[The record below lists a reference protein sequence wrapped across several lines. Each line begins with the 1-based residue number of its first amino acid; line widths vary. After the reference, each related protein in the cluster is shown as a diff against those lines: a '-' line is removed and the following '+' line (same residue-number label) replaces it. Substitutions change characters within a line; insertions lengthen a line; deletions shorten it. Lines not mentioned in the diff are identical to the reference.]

1 MCSRSD
7 LIATCPSRLG
17 LHRSFLGTVT
27 VKPTWLDDEDEG
39 SNSIALNN
47 SDQEST
53 FLRSGRLQVFISD
66 TGVGMSQDQINRL
79 FKAGVQYN
87 SNKLQAG
94 QGSGLGLFIARGIM
108 KQHNGDL
115 TVASD
120 GFGHGSTFVVEVPV
134 YEMSKECD
142 LQVVSDGDTDMDAT
156 TVDAGPS
163 TPNDFCPKKVCQA
176 KHRLRVLVVDDSLT
190 NRKLLVRLLEK
201 KGHYC
206 DQAED
211 GLVALN
217 KVTLSL
223 KPNNNAEGG
232 QQQQHEQQ
240 LYDSI
245 LIDYEMPNMDG
256 PTAVQKMRQLPG
268 FGSKQQCHI
277 VGITGNALPED
288 VAYFKKCGADN
299 VLPKPL
305 DIPLLTKE
313 WKDAGLLFVKKS
325 STDEGLHD
333 T

>member
-1 MCSRSD
+1 M
-7 LIATCPSRLG
+7 
-17 LHRSFLGTVT
+17 
-27 VKPTWLDDEDEG
+27 KPMWLDYEEEG
-39 SNSIALNN
+39 SNNIALND

-94 QGSGLGLFIARGIM
+94 QGSGLGLFIAKGIM

-120 GFGHGSTFVVEVPV
+120 GLGHGSTFVVEVPV
-134 YEMSKECD
+134 YEMSKESD
-142 LQVVSDGDTDMDAT
+142 LQLVSDGDTDIDVT
-156 TVDAGPS
+156 TVDASPS
-163 TPNDFCPKKVCQA
+163 PPNYFCPKKACQE
-176 KHRLRVLVVDDSLT
+176 KHHLRVLVVDDSLT

-223 KPNNNAEGG
+223 KSNNNADEEGG
-232 QQQQHEQQ
+232 QQQQQQHEQQ

-256 PTAVQKMRQLPG
+256 PSAVQKMRQLPG
-268 FGSKQQCHI
+268 FGSKKQCRI

-305 DIPLLTKE
+305 DIPSLTKIWE
-313 WKDAGLLFVKKS
+313 DAGLLFVKKS
-325 STDEGLHD
+325 STDEGLHVSCNLY
-333 T
+333 